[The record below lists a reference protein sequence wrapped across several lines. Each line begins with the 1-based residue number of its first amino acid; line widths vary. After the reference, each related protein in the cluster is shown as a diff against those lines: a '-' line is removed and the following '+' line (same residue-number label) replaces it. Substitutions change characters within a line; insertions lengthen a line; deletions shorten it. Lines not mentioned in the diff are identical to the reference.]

1 MLKTTVLL
9 ALLVPLFA
17 LADPYD
23 DAVSDPGRSENDRG
37 RDGLRQPAVVLRTI
51 GVEPGATVLDMGAG
65 GGYYS
70 EMLASLVGESGEVYM
85 QNPAVLYEL
94 FPTLNDNI
102 TGQRLADGRLPNV
115 SLIEAESTAV
125 GLPDSSV
132 DLVFFHLIYHDM
144 FWIYPDQIDA
154 VNAEVARVLKPGGK
168 VVIIDHDSVEGAGN
182 SQTLSRAD
190 GLHRLEDAFV
200 EELMTSA
207 GFKLVKSSDALR
219 IPEDDHSLPF
229 FAPEMRGKP
238 TDRFFHIYS
247 R

>member
-1 MLKTTVLL
+1 MPRVTILI
-9 ALLVPLFA
+9 ALLVPF
-17 LADPYD
+17 LAVADVYD
-23 DAVSDPGRSENDRG
+23 DAVNDPGRSENDRG
-37 RDGLRQPAVVLRTI
+37 RDVLRQPAIVLRTI
-51 GVEPGATVLDMGAG
+51 GVQPGATVLDMGAG
-65 GGYYS
+65 AGYYS
-70 EMLASLVGESGEVYM
+70 EMLSSLVGESGEVYM
-85 QNPAVLYEL
+85 QNPAALYEL
-94 FPTLNDNI
+94 FPTLHDTI
-102 TGQRLADGRLPNV
+102 TEQRLADGRLPNV
-115 SLIEAESTAV
+115 RLIEAESTAV

-154 VNAEVARVLKPGGK
+154 VNAEVSRVLKPGGR

-182 SQTLSRAD
+182 SQTLSRAE
-190 GLHRLEDAFV
+190 GLHRLEDAYV

-207 GFKLVKSSDALR
+207 GFTLLKSSEALR

-238 TDRFFHIYS
+238 TDRFFHVYS